1 MKNNVYVRSNKSIK
15 SITLTKLLFL
25 LPLIVYGFYKNGIY
39 LYQEHYISFI
49 EIFRPLIYVFI
60 GALVGIS
67 VNILYGKFIKK
78 SKDDWSS
85 IIFSS
90 FHLEYGVIIGCLVS
104 INTNVLIYTL
114 VLFIIFIISKFLNNR
129 INIMCFTLIIIYLL
143 SKIVGNPS
151 FLNSYEMSKTFSYE
165 FMDYLIGR
173 YPGGVASTHVI
184 LILLGLF
191 GLYITNNIKIGISL
205 SSLVTLFLLFGV
217 YSLITNNSFTNLF
230 FANNIVM
237 LMSYVAT
244 DTKTSCYTKKGM
256 IVFGVL
262 IGILTFINHFIEP
275 VLAPL
280 VSILFVSLFNNL
292 IDRKVNSLQKQ

>member
-25 LPLIVYGFYKNGIY
+25 LPLIIYGFYKNGIY

-49 EIFRPLIYVFI
+49 EIFRPLIYVSI
-60 GALVGIS
+60 GALTGIF
-67 VNILYGKFIKK
+67 VNVFYEKIIKK
-78 SKDDWSS
+78 NNDNLDS

-104 INTNVLIYTL
+104 INTSVLIYTI
-114 VLFIIFIISKFLNNR
+114 VLLTIFMISKFLNNR
-129 INIMCFTLIIIYLL
+129 VNIMCFTLIIIYLI
-143 SKIVGNPS
+143 SKAMGNAS
-151 FLNSYEMSKTFSYE
+151 FMNSYEMSKTFSYE

-173 YPGGVASTHVI
+173 FPGGVASTHVI
-184 LILLGLF
+184 LICLGLF
-191 GLYITNNIKIGISL
+191 GLYMTNNIKIDISL
-205 SSLVTLFLLFGV
+205 SSLVTLFLLFGI
-217 YSLITNNSFTNLF
+217 YSLITNSNFTNFF

-244 DTKTSCYTKKGM
+244 DTKTSCYTRKGM

-262 IGILTFINHFIEP
+262 IGLLTFINYFIEP

-280 VSILFVSLFNNL
+280 VSILFVSLFNNF
-292 IDRKVNSLQKQ
+292 IDRKANSLQKQ

>member
-15 SITLTKLLFL
+15 SITLTKILFL

-39 LYQEHYISFI
+39 LYQEHYISFV
-49 EIFRPLIYVFI
+49 EIFRPLIYVSI
-60 GALVGIS
+60 GALVGIF
-67 VNILYGKFIKK
+67 VNIFYEKIIKK
-78 SKDDWSS
+78 SKDDLNS

-90 FHLEYGVIIGCLVS
+90 FHLEYGIVVGCLVS

-114 VLFIIFIISKFLNNR
+114 VLLSVFMVSKFLNNR
-129 INIMCFTLIIIYLL
+129 VNIMCFTLIVIYLL
-143 SKIVGNPS
+143 SKIIGNAS

-173 YPGGVASTHVI
+173 FPGGVASTHVI
-184 LILLGLF
+184 LICLGLF
-191 GLYITNNIKIGISL
+191 GLYMTNNIKIDISL
-205 SSLVTLFLLFGV
+205 SSLATLFLLFGV
-217 YSLITNNSFTNLF
+217 YSLLTDNNFTSLF

-244 DTKTSCYTKKGM
+244 DTKTSCYTRKGM
-256 IVFGVL
+256 IVFGAL
-262 IGILTFINHFIEP
+262 IGLLTFIIYFIEP
-275 VLAPL
+275 TLAPL
-280 VSILFVSLFNNL
+280 ISILVVSLFNNF